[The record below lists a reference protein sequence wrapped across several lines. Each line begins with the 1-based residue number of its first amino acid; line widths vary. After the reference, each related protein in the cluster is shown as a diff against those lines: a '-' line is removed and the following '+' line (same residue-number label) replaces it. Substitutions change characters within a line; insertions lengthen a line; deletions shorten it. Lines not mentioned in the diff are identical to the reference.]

1 MNTINS
7 GSPNQSTEVQPPDDG
22 SSRTT
27 QRPWLTVLLGIL
39 ALVLAVFVGTQ
50 VIGVLYAI
58 VFPANAPLPPDIT
71 ESRHENLAYGVDE
84 WVYITDT
91 AVCDIMAFYQ
101 EQADD
106 CLINSIFC
114 DGANPEIPPPG
125 QHIGRCS
132 AEVEFSIFAMR
143 WEVNVSTGDTRENT
157 QFLLEREVFW
167 TGAVPPP
174 PDLPAPGL

>member
-7 GSPNQSTEVQPPDDG
+7 GNHNQSTEVPPPDD
-22 SSRTT
+22 SSSTT
-27 QRPWLTVLLGIL
+27 RRPWLIVLLGIL
-39 ALVLAVFVGTQ
+39 ALLLAVFVATQ

-71 ESRHENLAYGVDE
+71 ESSHKNLAYGVDE
-84 WVYITDT
+84 WIYITD
-91 AVCDIMAFYQ
+91 AEVCDIMAFYQ

-114 DGANPEIPPPG
+114 GDENPEIPMPG

-132 AEVEFSIFAMR
+132 GEVEFSIFAMR
-143 WEVNVSTGDTRENT
+143 WEVIISTGDTRENT
-157 QFLLEREVFW
+157 QFLLAREVFW

-174 PDLPAPGL
+174 MDLPAPGL